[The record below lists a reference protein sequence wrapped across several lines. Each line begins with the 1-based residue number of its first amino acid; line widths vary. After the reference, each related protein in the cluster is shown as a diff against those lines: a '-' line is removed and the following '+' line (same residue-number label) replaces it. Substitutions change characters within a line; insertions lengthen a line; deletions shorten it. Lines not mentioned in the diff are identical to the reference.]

1 MGRGLVG
8 LLEYSRRD
16 GRSRGA
22 RFRAAGLA
30 TTTSTNYPAYEPY
43 MYECYSNALEGLVL
57 LARLTGDSRYRQTAR
72 QMAETSMVFGGVW
85 QSTTLGPN
93 GRRSPCGGQVHCQ
106 LTTARGLLDL
116 HELTASQ
123 VTSLPSSGSTT
134 TSAATRSRSPAAS
147 GSTSTAPRRTKPAP
161 TPTGCVSTSSSGG

>member
-8 LLEYSRRD
+8 LLEYHVATGD
-16 GRSRGA
+16 PA
-22 RFRAAGLA
+22 ALDVRAAGSA

-57 LARLTGDSRYRQTAR
+57 LARLTGDPRYRQTAR
-72 QMAETSMVFGGVW
+72 QMAETSMVFRQVW
-85 QSTTLGPN
+85 QSTTLSPQ

-116 HELTASQ
+116 HELTGEA
-123 VTSLPSSGSTT
+123 VT
-134 TSAATRSRSPAAS
+134 
-147 GSTSTAPRRTKPAP
+147 
-161 TPTGCVSTSSSGG
+161 